1 MSAPVATEN
10 MSCIGVI
17 QNDADIMEAMEG
29 LEDVT
34 EDQLTVKS
42 IAKLS
47 DSEMV
52 LKHS

>member
-1 MSAPVATEN
+1 M
-10 MSCIGVI
+10 I

-29 LEDVT
+29 LEDVA
-34 EDQLTVKS
+34 EVQLTVKS

-52 LKHS
+52 LKSS

>member
-1 MSAPVATEN
+1 
-10 MSCIGVI
+10 
-17 QNDADIMEAMEG
+17 MEAMEG

-42 IAKLS
+42 VAKLA

-52 LKHS
+52 L